1 MSEQV
6 MSTESINR
14 GDTQKSPDAELTG
27 KKVQIPNLSNYKHIW
42 RLICYRPWLYLYAL
56 LCWIL
61 FHNGPL
67 LPGFLVQQ
75 FLNALPLAKGL
86 NRELWI
92 LLILL
97 IVVALAR
104 AVVVYGGG
112 WTDNLFRFTMS
123 ALLRRNVLA
132 HILQRPGARAVPM
145 SSGEALNR
153 FRDDSMVIE
162 DLMSWT
168 LDLISQVVFFSVALI
183 ILFHISAEVTLLVF
197 VPMLGVIL
205 LVRVMQKRLERVREA
220 SRTATGS
227 VSGVIGEVFNSVLS
241 IQVAAAE
248 EPVLAHFQ
256 QLNAKRRTA
265 MVRDSLTS
273 TMLNSTTSN
282 LTSLGTGLIMVLAA
296 QALQGSQLGL
306 GDLAL
311 FLYYLT
317 YVADFTQNT
326 GMVLAQ
332 FAQSRVAFR
341 RLEELMQSSQPA
353 QLTASVPL
361 YLRGAIPEIT
371 IPQKQAE
378 DRLETLDVT
387 GLSYIH
393 PESGRG
399 ISHINLYLE
408 RGSLTVVTGRIGAG
422 KTTFLQTLLGLLP
435 ADSGAVRWNGQL
447 VADPASFFTPPRSA
461 YTAQLPR
468 LFSATLRENILLG
481 LPEKP
486 GQLDAAIHH
495 AVMEYDLERLENG
508 LETLI
513 GTRGVKLS
521 GGQAQRAAAARMF
534 VRDPELL
541 VFDDLSSALD
551 VETERIL
558 WQRLFGQSRHT
569 CLVVSHRRAVLKQAD
584 QIIVLKDGRIEDVGK
599 LDTLLERCVEMQRLW
614 QITYEMEKEEGE
626 KPQPR
631 EKR

>member
-1 MSEQV
+1 
-6 MSTESINR
+6 
-14 GDTQKSPDAELTG
+14 
-27 KKVQIPNLSNYKHIW
+27 
-42 RLICYRPWLYLYAL
+42 
-56 LCWIL
+56 
-61 FHNGPL
+61 
-67 LPGFLVQQ
+67 
-75 FLNALPLAKGL
+75 
-86 NRELWI
+86 
-92 LLILL
+92 
-97 IVVALAR
+97 
-104 AVVVYGGG
+104 
-112 WTDNLFRFTMS
+112 
-123 ALLRRNVLA
+123 
-132 HILQRPGARAVPM
+132 
-145 SSGEALNR
+145 
-153 FRDDSMVIE
+153 
-162 DLMSWT
+162 
-168 LDLISQVVFFSVALI
+168 
-183 ILFHISAEVTLLVF
+183 
-197 VPMLGVIL
+197 
-205 LVRVMQKRLERVREA
+205 
-220 SRTATGS
+220 
-227 VSGVIGEVFNSVLS
+227 
-241 IQVAAAE
+241 
-248 EPVLAHFQ
+248 
-256 QLNAKRRTA
+256 
-265 MVRDSLTS
+265 
-273 TMLNSTTSN
+273 
-282 LTSLGTGLIMVLAA
+282 MVLAA

-371 IPQKQAE
+371 VPQKQAE

-399 ISHINLYLE
+399 ISHIDLYLE

-508 LETLI
+508 LATLI

-551 VETERIL
+551 VETERVL
-558 WQRLFGQSRHT
+558 WQRLFGQQSHHSRT

-584 QIIVLKDGRIEDVGK
+584 QIIVLKDGYVEDVGK
-599 LDTLLERCVEMQRLW
+599 LDELLERCAEMQSLW
-614 QITYEMEKEEGE
+614 HINYGAEKEE
-626 KPQPR
+626 
-631 EKR
+631 